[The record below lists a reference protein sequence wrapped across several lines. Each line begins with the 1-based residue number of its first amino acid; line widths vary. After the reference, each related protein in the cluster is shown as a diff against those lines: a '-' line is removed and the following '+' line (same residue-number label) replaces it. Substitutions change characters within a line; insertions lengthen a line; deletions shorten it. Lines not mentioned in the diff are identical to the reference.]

1 MPLSIPYFAD
11 AFYHMFLIS
20 SRFCMRKLVSSCFLS
35 TLQRFKILLTS
46 PILISSLFYSFC
58 IHVIFSLVQ
67 PPENISA
74 GPVDN
79 DLFSWR
85 CMITGP
91 AGSPYAGGVFFL
103 TMNFPTDYPFKA
115 PKIQFET
122 KIYHCNINE
131 HGQIC
136 VSFLKDEW
144 SPILTVPKMLLMISS
159 LLTEPNPEDPLV
171 LEIAQL
177 LKSDKALHD
186 ERARQWTKRYAM

>member
-1 MPLSIPYFAD
+1 
-11 AFYHMFLIS
+11 
-20 SRFCMRKLVSSCFLS
+20 MRD
-35 TLQRFKILLTS
+35 
-46 PILISSLFYSFC
+46 
-58 IHVIFSLVQ
+58 

-79 DLFSWR
+79 DLFHWR

-103 TMNFPTDYPFKA
+103 TMQFPTDYPFKA
-115 PKIQFET
+115 PKIVFET

-131 HGQIC
+131 QGQIC

-144 SPILTVPKMLLMISS
+144 SPILTVSKMLLMICS
-159 LLTEPNPEDPLV
+159 LLTDPNPDDPLV

-177 LKSDKALHD
+177 LKSDKTLHD